1 MIPTRRILDP
11 IFGRPILRAANNG
24 RALWTRV
31 NTLSQWQK
39 GTGWQANL
47 YGGVQTDGN
56 NWAGLFVPTSELK
69 VTDFNAALWSYYM
82 TQAQTFGVNI
92 VIWVHDPN
100 NFNKRA
106 EITQLGNVAGLG
118 KTLGYNSHTL
128 DKTVA
133 QFFWNG
139 EDWST
144 GEAVALAGSGL
155 TANPPNYYSWE
166 QFQADT
172 LFKGW
177 HIYRI
182 SLEYGWEASGTFDHV
197 WVVELKLNGM
207 QIPIR
212 PSAEEMLEMIR
223 GTGVAYLKV
232 ESTATDDPRR
242 FETTTKRLR
251 DAYIKVSVQNMLF
264 GDSAGQTYP
273 VATTDDP
280 LNFRHIDIS
289 TLYFKNAAPGADG
302 TVTIL
307 GTEE

>member
-24 RALWTRV
+24 RAAWTRV
-31 NTLSQWQK
+31 NNLSQWQK

-47 YGGVQTDGN
+47 YGGVQTGGN
-56 NWAGLFVPTSELK
+56 NWAAMFVPASELR

-82 TQAQTFGVNI
+82 TAAQTMGVNL

-100 NFNKRA
+100 DFSKRA
-106 EITQLGNVAGLG
+106 EITQLGSIAGLG
-118 KTLGYNSHTL
+118 KALGWNSHNL
-128 DKTVA
+128 DKTTD
-133 QFFWNG
+133 QFYFFG
-139 EDWST
+139 EGTT
-144 GEAVALAGSGL
+144 GTGL
-155 TANPPNYYSWE
+155 TAGPPNYYGWDD
-166 QFQADT
+166 FQADK
-172 LFKGW
+172 LFKTW
-177 HIYRI
+177 HIYRV

-212 PSAEEMLEMIR
+212 PSVEEMLELLR

-232 ESTATDDPRR
+232 ESTSTDDPRR

-289 TLYFKNAAPGADG
+289 TLYFKNAAAGQDG